1 MSGTTLSA
9 PGTPQSSKSNS
20 TATPVLS
27 TQPVSPTNTSP
38 SAAFGVSPTN
48 TSSAAFSQPEAFQG
62 INSVNT
68 TDFSTAEHLGTAVP
82 SPPISHMNW
91 APNPM
96 IPPPFFQDY
105 LAYERWV
112 HFMNSVPAK
121 QEDFA
126 SENPVRLSI
135 PPGLDTYDLGN
146 LLEPWQV
153 LETYCGRLER
163 KRRLPGGLA
172 VKKALPPWYA

>member
-27 TQPVSPTNTSP
+27 TQPVSPTNASP
-38 SAAFGVSPTN
+38 TAAFGP
-48 TSSAAFSQPEAFQG
+48 PEAFQG
-62 INSVNT
+62 INSVNA
-68 TDFSTAEHLGTAVP
+68 TDFSAAEHVGSSAVP
-82 SPPISHMNW
+82 PPPIPHMSW

-105 LAYERWV
+105 LAYERWI
-112 HFMNSVPAK
+112 HFMNSAPTK
-121 QEDFA
+121 PEDFA

-153 LETYCGRLER
+153 LETYCGRMEK